1 MPAPLLS
8 KITNPRKFAYGLA
21 LDDRLF
27 RLATGPGRQV
37 TYETDDPTPP
47 RIDTASNA
55 QELASKD
62 PVFAR
67 SRFSGGEGL
76 FRAHEPGAA
85 EDRFWDSKNVSVSPA
100 EPGEFPEIRLLHATE
115 SIESSA
121 STGLYVAYDASA
133 GALYVCEGTVLRRSA
148 DPTASSPTFADDDPH
163 DGETAT
169 TVEDVAVLGDEVYAA
184 LGANGI
190 HKKTSSTWAH
200 WGDNPTGEEY
210 ERLWSVKGR
219 IVASTGDSLYEL
231 GTAGGAAPSALHIL
245 ASGETWQDVCDGG
258 DFVLAA
264 ASDGYVYAFSTDT
277 GSLVLAAQS
286 LFEGETPRSVG
297 QTQGVVAVGTSD
309 GNTGRLY
316 VGGLAETGQIVDQQ
330 FIKQWGTTGGST
342 DQSPRT
348 ILGGL
353 RESLFMATT
362 DGTDTFLWRYD
373 VRTGGLSRS
382 YSIDGETGLTF
393 GIAAIDGEVFA
404 SVDGAGL
411 FRQADTYA
419 SSGYLMSPLGDFL
432 TSDDKSWVGARLE
445 TGDLSAGTVAEL
457 YYTTDPDALS
467 DPDASAWIR
476 VTRRETG
483 TGDTGEMS
491 LNNAV
496 SRSLAM
502 MVKLKPSTDAAS
514 TPAVRSFGVRAY
526 AASEDDDVIVTLP
539 VNISDQVERFGRS
552 RARIPGR
559 GTRERTALLAFEKK
573 PVLARVLSDDLLI
586 RGLVEKVNIPR
597 QTERRRGSPTV
608 IAQVRIRGKVVGQS
622 GSTSGAGALGT
633 AHLIGTP
640 PTLGKVA

>member
-8 KITNPRKFAYGLA
+8 KITNPRKFGYGLV
-21 LDDRLF
+21 LDDRCF
-27 RLATGPGRQV
+27 RLAVGPGRQA

-76 FRAHEPGAA
+76 FRAHEPDAA

-115 SIESSA
+115 SIESS
-121 STGLYVAYDASA
+121 SDTGLRVAYDASA
-133 GALYVCEGTVLRRSA
+133 GALYMCEGTTLRKST
-148 DPTASSPTFADDDPH
+148 DPTASSPSFSDDDPH

-169 TVEDVAVLGDEVYAA
+169 DVEDVAVLGDEVFAA
-184 LGANGI
+184 LGTNGI
-190 HKKTSSTWAH
+190 HRYSSSSWAH
-200 WGDNPTGEEY
+200 WGDSPGGDGY
-210 ERLWSVKGR
+210 LRIWSVKGR
-219 IVASTGDSLYEL
+219 IVASDGDSLYEV
-231 GTAGGAAPSALHIL
+231 TSSGAAPSELLTL

-277 GSLVLAAQS
+277 GSLVLASQT
-286 LFEGETPRSVG
+286 LFEGETPRTVG

-316 VGGLAETGQIVDQQ
+316 VGSLAETGQIVDQQ

-382 YSIDGETGLTF
+382 YTIAGDTGLVR
-393 GIAAIDGEVFA
+393 GIVAIDGEVFA
-404 SVDGAGL
+404 SVDEAGL
-411 FRQADTYA
+411 FRQADEYA
-419 SSGYLMSPLGDFL
+419 TSGYLMSPLGDFL
-432 TSDDKSWVGARLE
+432 TSEDKSWVGARLE
-445 TGDLSAGTVAEL
+445 TGTLSAGTVVEL

-467 DPDASAWIR
+467 DPDSSSWIR
-476 VTRRETG
+476 VTRR
-483 TGDTGEMS
+483 DTGEGDLGEHS
-491 LNNAV
+491 LVDVV

-502 MVKLKPSTDAAS
+502 MVKLEPSTDSTS

-526 AASEDDDVIVTLP
+526 ASSGDEDVIVTLP
-539 VNISDQVERFGRS
+539 VNISDQVERFGRA

-559 GTRERTALLAFEKK
+559 GTRERTALLAFESR
-573 PVLARVLSDDLLI
+573 PVLARILSDDLIL
-586 RGLVEKVNIPR
+586 RGVVEKVNIPR

-633 AHLIGTP
+633 AHLIGVN